1 MRGFLKTLARI
12 ALSVI
17 GGLPLLLL
25 CYVLLRVWID
35 PLSIDQG
42 DWLKFA
48 ATVVILEIVFVHSGA
63 FMATGPIVCS
73 KLWQRLAWFLG
84 FGLVYLAA
92 IIVFANLVKG
102 NYVLWAV
109 LGVALSR
116 VLALVFLPDKRG
128 TIMMLQRSVI
138 GTFILIFSVV
148 ICFIPLPQLGITEEI
163 RYAAFGVA
171 DGFISEHPERMIA
184 WGLLY
189 FFVMSFSEFYAGWHM
204 FDWTDEKVEKTWK
217 ALKQ

>member
-1 MRGFLKTLARI
+1 M
-12 ALSVI
+12 

-48 ATVVILEIVFVHSGA
+48 ATVVMLEIVFVHSGA
-63 FMATGPIVCS
+63 FMASGPIVCS
-73 KLWQRLAWFLG
+73 KFWQRLAWFLG
-84 FGLVYLAA
+84 FGLVYLAG
-92 IIVFANLVKG
+92 IIGFTIAVKG

-116 VLALVFLPDKRG
+116 VVVLVFLPDKRG
-128 TIMMLQRSVI
+128 TIMMFKRSIV
-138 GTFILIFSVV
+138 GTFILIMSVV
-148 ICFIPLPQLGITEEI
+148 ICFIPLPQMGITEEI

-171 DGFISEHPERMIA
+171 DGFVSEHPERMIA

-189 FFVMSFSEFYAGWHM
+189 FFVMAITEFYAGWRLPG
-204 FDWTDEKVEKTWK
+204 WTDEEVEKTWK